1 MTELS
6 FALLYFM
13 PQVLEMASLL
23 HVTLLVFLR
32 LLAVKTPM
40 AYHIS
45 HTNVPY
51 SSLITIWA
59 TCILLQSLP
68 LLALSFNKYSV
79 YTYLR
84 LLNLHC
90 FHTIPLLL
98 ILLMYTSLIWTLRR
112 KEKQQRQDFQNLP
125 FNSMDYRET
134 RNKKMTLLV
143 KRVVIFLL
151 ISYAPF
157 VAWYQY
163 YYIVVCKRDPLQ
175 ILAVEVTIFY
185 SNNILFH

>member
-6 FALLYFM
+6 FALLYFI

-32 LLAVKTPM
+32 FLAVKAPM
-40 AYHIS
+40 SHQIS

-51 SSLITIWA
+51 SSLIAIWG
-59 TCILLQSLP
+59 TCVLLQSLP
-68 LLALSFNKYSV
+68 VLALLFNKDSV
-79 YTYLR
+79 HTNLR

-98 ILLMYTSLIWTLRR
+98 ILLMYTLLIWTLRN
-112 KEKQQRQDFQNLP
+112 KEKQQTRDFQNLP

-134 RNKKMTLLV
+134 RNKEMTLLV
-143 KRVVIFLL
+143 KRVVVFLL

-163 YYIVVCKRDPLQ
+163 YYIVVCKRNPLQ
-175 ILAVEVTIFY
+175 ILEVEVNIF
-185 SNNILFH
+185 